1 VKPAEKTDR
10 LIHFIIDTLMIIL
23 ITLFI
28 SIIIGLI
35 FLPELEPQTDILQ
48 TEPARSQF
56 RLLYLSIFLVYYI
69 SFEGFLGK
77 TPGKMVTGN
86 FVLGNKGLKPRWWQ
100 VIIRT
105 LLRLTGIDILSF
117 LFGVQFE
124 LHDVLTKTV
133 VVSSNTELKTV

>member
-1 VKPAEKTDR
+1 MKPAEKTDR
-10 LIHFIIDTLMIIL
+10 IIHYMTDNLMITL
-23 ITLFI
+23 IALII
-28 SIIIGLI
+28 SIILCLL
-35 FLPELEPQTDILQ
+35 FFPELESQTDILQ

-56 RLLYLSIFLVYYI
+56 RLLFLCVFLIYYI

-77 TPGKMVTGN
+77 TPGKMVTGS

-100 VIIRT
+100 VILRT

-117 LFGVQFE
+117 LFGVQLG
-124 LHDVLTKTV
+124 LHDVLSKTI